1 MISII
6 LIEINDFIYIQKI
19 SILFANDKMCGGV
32 VSFQAKNPDFEA
44 VVRDSFAR
52 QPFMT
57 LVGAEMSSVLPGVC
71 ELLVERQHTLTQQ
84 HGFFHGGL
92 VVSVADSAAGYAAY
106 SLFPDKS
113 TVLTVDL
120 KTNFLN
126 PADGE
131 QLKAVATVISEGD
144 KLYHVKADVFSLSGG
159 AEKLCLTG
167 IFTMMCL
174 AGKSDSSAIGGR
186 D

>member
-1 MISII
+1 
-6 LIEINDFIYIQKI
+6 
-19 SILFANDKMCGGV
+19 MCGGA

-52 QPFMT
+52 QPFMA
-57 LVGAEMSSVLPGVC
+57 LVNAAVTPGVC
-71 ELLVERQHTLTQQ
+71 ELTVGHQNALTQQ

-92 VVSVADSAAGYAAY
+92 VVSIADSAAGYAAY
-106 SLFPDKS
+106 SLFPKQS

-126 PADGE
+126 PADGDL
-131 QLKAVATVISEGD
+131 LKAVATVISEGD
-144 KLYHVKADVFSLSGG
+144 KLYHVRADVFSITDGL
-159 AEKLCLTG
+159 EKLCLTG

-174 AGKSDSSAIGGR
+174 MGKPDRQVAQEKV
-186 D
+186 